1 MLKKQAKFFENILFL
16 ADLAVIGLSW
26 FFAYYIRFCCGL
38 LPVEKGI
45 PPFLIYLYLIIPI
58 ILIWGFVFKSFGLY
72 RPKRI
77 SSYLSE
83 VFDIVKACS
92 FSVLVLISITFFFR
106 QYEYSRLVFLFFFLM
121 TVFALAVERV
131 IFRET
136 LRYLRRK
143 GYNLRYALIAGT
155 GKLAQDVLKRIEL
168 HPELGLKVI
177 GFLSNDKPI
186 PPSSPPSSPPSK
198 GGDKGEVEG
207 GDEGGEWRGREIN
220 GIAVIGTYKDIR
232 KIIAEKDIDQVIIA
246 LPVEHH
252 ALTVE
257 LLKDIGDE
265 EMVDIKVVPDL
276 CEFMTLRGGIDELD
290 GLPVISLQDT
300 PLYGWNIVIKRAVDI
315 IFSVIII
322 ILASPLMFAVSI
334 LIKIT
339 SHGPLFY
346 KQERMG
352 MDGKRFFVYKFR
364 TMSVNAE
371 EKTGPVWARAND
383 ERRTPI
389 GTFLRKTN
397 LDELPQ
403 FFNVLN
409 GEMSIVGPRP
419 ERPVFVEQF
428 KKSVPQYMLRHKM
441 KAGITGWAQVNGWR
455 GNTSIEKRIE
465 YDLYYIENWSL
476 IFDLK
481 IILMTLWRG
490 FKNAY

>member
-1 MLKKQAKFFENILFL
+1 MLKKHAKFFENILFL

-26 FFAYYIRFCCGL
+26 FLAYYIRFYSGL
-38 LPVEKGI
+38 FSVEKGI

-72 RPKRI
+72 HPKRI
-77 SSYLSE
+77 SSYISE

-121 TVFALAVERV
+121 TVFALAAERV
-131 IFRET
+131 MFRET

-168 HPELGLKVI
+168 HPELGLKVA
-177 GFLSNDKPI
+177 GVLSNSEPLT
-186 PPSSPPSSPPSK
+186 PNS
-198 GGDKGEVEG
+198 EL
-207 GDEGGEWRGREIN
+207 N
-220 GIAVIGTYKDIR
+220 GIPVIGNYKDIR
-232 KIIAEKDIDQVIIA
+232 KIINEKDIDQVIIS
-246 LPVEHH
+246 LPVEQH
-252 ALTVE
+252 ALAVE

-265 EMVDIKVVPDL
+265 DMVDIKVIPDV
-276 CEFMTLRGGIDELD
+276 CEFMTLRGGVDELD

-300 PLYGWNIVIKRAVDI
+300 PLYGWNIVIKRTADI
-315 IFSVIII
+315 IFSIA
-322 ILASPLMFAVSI
+322 ILLITAPLMILTAL
-334 LIKIT
+334 LIKVT
-339 SHGPLFY
+339 SHGPVFY

-352 MDGKRFFVYKFR
+352 MDGKRFITYKFR

-371 EKTGPVWARAND
+371 EKTGPVWAKAGD
-383 ERRTPI
+383 ERRTHI
-389 GTFLRKTN
+389 GAFLRKTN
-397 LDELPQ
+397 MDELPQ
-403 FFNVLN
+403 FFNVLK
-409 GEMSIVGPRP
+409 GDMSIVGPRP

-428 KKSVPQYMLRHKM
+428 KKTVPQYMLRHKM
-441 KAGITGWAQVNGWR
+441 KSGITGWAQVNGWR

-476 IFDLK
+476 MFDLK

-490 FKNAY
+490 FENAY